1 MTDLGKSTSDTVEKK
16 LRKISGQVEGLSK
29 MYAEG
34 RSCLEIVQQIAAA
47 RSALSSVGR
56 DLLAGEACKCAKVKP
71 GEDFD
76 KLLKSLLE
84 LT

>member
-1 MTDLGKSTSDTVEKK
+1 MKSDDVAKK
-16 LRKISGQVEGLSK
+16 LRRLQGQIAGIIK
-29 MYAEG
+29 MYDED
-34 RSCLEIVQQIAAA
+34 RSCLEIIQQVAAA

-56 DLLAGEACKCAKVKP
+56 DILTGEACKCASVKP

-76 KLLKSLLE
+76 KILKSLLE